1 MVLRF
6 NRAVVRKHE
15 EDVGQFWTHWCCTF
29 RDRQYPGVKGHFIQE
44 YLCCDSDEEIEAS
57 SKQKNARPANINY
70 MPNDYLYELFARYI
84 GVAKGRQKPTFYKPS
99 TGLRLLWW
107 VYKETGKIN
116 KERLFGFDCFCDP
129 GKDPRKSEHETRCRK
144 YYNQGNP
151 SPKHRPRVER
161 AIYNEI
167 TS

>member
-6 NRAVVRKHE
+6 NRAKIKGHE

-29 RDRQYPGVKGHFIQE
+29 RDKSYHGIKRYPIQN
-44 YLCCDSDEEIEAS
+44 YYCCDSIYHVEEKHNFKIVS
-57 SKQKNARPANINY
+57 GDIIKY
-70 MPNDYLYELFARYI
+70 MPGRWLEELCEKYA
-84 GVAKGRQKPTFYKPS
+84 TSFYTPS

-107 VYKETGKIN
+107 IYKYTGTKIN
-116 KERLFGFDCFCDP
+116 RARLFGFDCFCEL
-129 GKDPRKSEHETRCRK
+129 GKTPREAGATVMARK
-144 YYNQGNP
+144 YYCGTKP
-151 SPKHRPRVER
+151 SPKHRPAMER